1 MSDREATVLLY
12 TAGPYTVR
20 PIQRPRGGY
29 VVCKDG
35 ATHATVVATFGA
47 GLDYFERAK
56 READRRYAADSLEG
70 L

>member
-1 MSDREATVLLY
+1 MSLDREAQVLLY

-47 GLDYFERAK
+47 GPDYFERAK
-56 READRRYAADSLEG
+56 AEADRRHAAEER
-70 L
+70 